1 MRGRE
6 VIALIAVDVQNDF
19 SSTGALAVKGGEEVV
34 KPLNRVMKFVKKNLG
49 VVVLTRDWHPKDSI
63 HFKKWPAHCVQHTHG
78 AEFIPGM
85 ETLGVA
91 VISKGIKADEDVY
104 SGFAGTYAGDGR
116 TLNTLL
122 YDEGVTS
129 VLVGGLATEYCVKE
143 TALDAVK
150 YGFKTYLLRDA
161 SRAVNI
167 KPDDEAKAVAEMKVA
182 GVIITTVAEVLRW

>member
-1 MRGRE
+1 MRGRG

-34 KPLNRVMKFVKKNLG
+34 RPLNRIIKFVKRMLG
-49 VVVLTRDWHPKDSI
+49 VVVLTRDWHPKDSV
-63 HFKKWPAHCVQHTHG
+63 HFKKWPEHCVQHTYG
-78 AEFIPGM
+78 AEFIPGI
-85 ETLGVA
+85 ETQGVA
-91 VISKGIKADEDVY
+91 FISKGAKADEDVY
-104 SGFAGTYAGDGR
+104 SGFAGTYGDGR

-129 VLVGGLATEYCVKE
+129 VLVGGLATDYCVKE

-167 KPDDEAKAVAEMKVA
+167 KPDDEDKAIAEMKAA